1 MSAVQSPATQV
12 LSRLN
17 LTFRLTQLL
26 SCPCDGHDMPRPCC
40 VMLKMPSDNACC
52 SRCHGPKTAL
62 GWVPVGCSFEADRVA
77 DVNFFHVDFFRCPI
91 HGATQLETP
100 MEKLKMDWFGGT
112 PMTFWLVVW
121 NMAFICFYVFL
132 YIGNVIIPT
141 VTHSIIFQ
149 RGRAKNHRPAL
160 EAPILLRSN
169 LSESTSPIH
178 GADGA
183 GHDGC
188 SNQPACTEQGLAFR
202 NHCWP
207 SQALQKSQRVTALQK
222 SSCFLGILVTL
233 NSFWKWFHW
242 NIFKV
247 SDLWVTRPVIRFTI
261 CAIIFFFW
269 TDGTMPVP
277 GVPGPSGCRTRSK
290 ISKMSKPF
298 GFQFGFQGMLISTM
312 TWDA

>member
-1 MSAVQSPATQV
+1 M
-12 LSRLN
+12 
-17 LTFRLTQLL
+17 FI
-26 SCPCDGHDMPRPCC
+26 
-40 VMLKMPSDNACC
+40 
-52 SRCHGPKTAL
+52 
-62 GWVPVGCSFEADRVA
+62 
-77 DVNFFHVDFFRCPI
+77 FHVL
-91 HGATQLETP
+91 G
-100 MEKLKMDWFGGT
+100 K
-112 PMTFWLVVW
+112 
-121 NMAFICFYVFL
+121 
-132 YIGNVIIPT
+132 IIPT

-261 CAIIFFFW
+261 CAIIFFSGRMAPCQYLEYL
-269 TDGTMPVP
+269 DLQDV
-277 GVPGPSGCRTRSK
+277 GPDQRYQRCQSPLVFSLVFRGC
-290 ISKMSKPF
+290 
-298 GFQFGFQGMLISTM
+298 
-312 TWDA
+312 